1 ICFSDGIAATAQ
13 LSEPAGVVEGSNGR
27 LFIADTNNSLI
38 RYLDLN
44 ANEFDLCTLELKG
57 FQPPKQKSRS
67 FKRLKRRPTADM
79 VPIINDPISSE
90 EGNLSIK
97 ISLPNG
103 YHFSKEA
110 RSRFSVDIEPENA
123 VNINPLDGL
132 LSPEG
137 STTLHF
143 KRSSHSASIGR
154 INCKIYYCKEDEVC
168 LYQSLLFEVPFQDG
182 VFNTAQADVTLAH
195 FVKPKSSTSNVL
207 QPIAP

>member
-1 ICFSDGIAATAQ
+1 MS
-13 LSEPAGVVEGSNGR
+13 LSPISNDVFNTMSIIKPLVKGSFLELLFILFTGR

-154 INCKIYYCKEDEVC
+154 INCKVC
-168 LYQSLLFEVPFQDG
+168 LIKVNSPLLQ
-182 VFNTAQADVTLAH
+182 
-195 FVKPKSSTSNVL
+195 
-207 QPIAP
+207 